1 MKEKKKNQP
10 DLVACILKMVLTHD
24 RPSVN
29 AKDMNEQAGSPFLMS
44 CSQKLFYS
52 VTRTMVVFLPDTK
65 VAVVWQLLE
74 LSDSDPLGRDHREGS
89 WF

>member
-1 MKEKKKNQP
+1 
-10 DLVACILKMVLTHD
+10 MVLTHD

-29 AKDMNEQAGSPFLMS
+29 AKDMNEQAGSHFIMN

-52 VTRTMVVFLPDTK
+52 VARTMVVFLPDTK

-74 LSDSDPLGRDHREGS
+74 LSDSDPLGTDHREGS

>member
-1 MKEKKKNQP
+1 MRKKKKT
-10 DLVACILKMVLTHD
+10 DLVACILEMVLTHD

-29 AKDMNEQAGSPFLMS
+29 VKGMNEQAGSHFIMS

-52 VTRTMVVFLPDTK
+52 VTRTIVVLLPYTK
-65 VAVVWQLLE
+65 VAVVWTLLE
-74 LSDSDPLGRDHREGS
+74 LSHSDHLGRDHREGS